1 MVKYYFNFKHLY
13 NHFIGCEFQR
23 IQMEVIFK
31 FKLAFINIGNYVLV
45 IDIKK
50 EIVNAY
56 LLKEFR
62 FVLNEG
68 SKF

>member
-31 FKLAFINIGNYVLV
+31 FKITFINIDNYVLV
-45 IDIKK
+45 IDIQKK
-50 EIVNAY
+50 IVNAY
-56 LLKEFR
+56 LFKEPHFT
-62 FVLNEG
+62 FNEG